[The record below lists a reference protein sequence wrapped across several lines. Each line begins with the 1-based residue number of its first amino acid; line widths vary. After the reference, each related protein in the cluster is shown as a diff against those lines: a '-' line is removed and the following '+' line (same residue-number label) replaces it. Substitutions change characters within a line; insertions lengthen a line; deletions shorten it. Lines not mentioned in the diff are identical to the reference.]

1 MLRHRV
7 QRPGDF
13 YVLVAVL
20 PGEDRL
26 VVGLWQ
32 QQIAGL
38 QFGEQFGQ
46 PPRGGAAHP
55 VKTTQVGQVTTGSD
69 R

>member
-13 YVLVAVL
+13 HVIVTVHLD
-20 PGEDRL
+20 PGEDRP

-32 QQIAGL
+32 RQQIAGL
-38 QFGEQFGQ
+38 HGWLGVNDALNAALAATLQA
-46 PPRGGAAHP
+46 RG
-55 VKTTQVGQVTTGSD
+55 
-69 R
+69 